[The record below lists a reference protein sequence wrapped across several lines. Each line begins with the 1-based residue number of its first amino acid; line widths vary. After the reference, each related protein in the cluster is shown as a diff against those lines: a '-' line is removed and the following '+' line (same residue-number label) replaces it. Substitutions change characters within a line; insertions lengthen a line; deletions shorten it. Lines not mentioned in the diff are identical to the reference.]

1 MAFRTRDVHIRQELD
16 VEADLPRAV
25 TRRAA
30 QSARIIGKIPR
41 LAAVFLCV
49 GRSRIYLA
57 QLVMHIGVSRNGRTD
72 VDADRR
78 CVDQLDL
85 FDPLGL
91 DRKDMRRQTGPRN
104 MRLQPGHK
112 AFQNLRRL
120 ARAGHAGHD
129 REPALRNF
137 RLQRL
142 YRMDSRRGQADFS
155 RCKHRSGTFLPPGN
169 HRRGGEERPDLRI
182 RTCPNVLHGPL
193 RDYAPAAGAG
203 LRPQLNDPVGL
214 LEHLRVMVHK
224 QNRIAVRNEVAHHA
238 AESLQIRGVQ
248 PDRRFVQHIQ
258 HARRA
263 VADRACELHPL
274 PFAGRQRGRGAVKRQ
289 ISQAQLHQPL
299 RRRLKGFADALRHRA
314 HLPGQP
320 RGKPPYPFRERRQ
333 IHFANLVQR
342 KAEQLRPTRRFG
354 QAGTA
359 AVGADVLLEKFFHAL
374 HTLFVLYLGK
384 RVFHGINGVII
395 GKIQFSRLI
404 GIFRFI

>member
-1 MAFRTRDVHIRQELD
+1 MSTSGRNWTSRLLCPVRHT
-16 VEADLPRAV
+16 PGSAV
-25 TRRAA
+25 RPYYR
-30 QSARIIGKIPR
+30 KNPR

-112 AFQNLRRL
+112 AFQNQRRL

-182 RTCPNVLHGPL
+182 RTCPNVLHGVPCAIM
-193 RDYAPAAGAG
+193 RPPRRRPPAPA
-203 LRPQLNDPVGL
+203 Q
-214 LEHLRVMVHK
+214 
-224 QNRIAVRNEVAHHA
+224 
-238 AESLQIRGVQ
+238 
-248 PDRRFVQHIQ
+248 
-258 HARRA
+258 
-263 VADRACELHPL
+263 
-274 PFAGRQRGRGAVKRQ
+274 
-289 ISQAQLHQPL
+289 
-299 RRRLKGFADALRHRA
+299 
-314 HLPGQP
+314 
-320 RGKPPYPFRERRQ
+320 
-333 IHFANLVQR
+333 
-342 KAEQLRPTRRFG
+342 
-354 QAGTA
+354 
-359 AVGADVLLEKFFHAL
+359 
-374 HTLFVLYLGK
+374 
-384 RVFHGINGVII
+384 
-395 GKIQFSRLI
+395 
-404 GIFRFI
+404 